1 MKHGWKRLGKGCVSM
16 HLQAALQGTAG
27 NRIKGLHTGK
37 ENSKR
42 GSRSEG
48 DKKQQLEKGRMEKKK
63 KKNTEQNHHQQ
74 LCPLFKH
81 VETLR
86 LQIT

>member
-42 GSRSEG
+42 GGRSEG

-63 KKNTEQNHHQQ
+63 KKTQNKTTTNNFAHYLNTWRH
-74 LCPLFKH
+74 
-81 VETLR
+81 
-86 LQIT
+86 